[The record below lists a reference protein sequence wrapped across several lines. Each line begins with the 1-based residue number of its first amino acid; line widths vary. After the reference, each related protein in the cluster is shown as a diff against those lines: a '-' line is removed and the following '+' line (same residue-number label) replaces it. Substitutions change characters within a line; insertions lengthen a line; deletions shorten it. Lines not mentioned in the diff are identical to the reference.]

1 MRHQKHRLPAG
12 WTWLDLIRERLRAA
26 SRALAARADTSR
38 RSFLIGASVS
48 ALAFAAGCASTLR
61 APSPVS
67 DIAFPEPLLEPGP
80 VSAPEAAAK
89 SMRGPV
95 ASGAG
100 SSGDG
105 LPAFPWQPPR
115 PSARLELAVF
125 GGAQYATL
133 GRIADGLAGA
143 AKKAGLTDISYFS
156 VPGGFA
162 ILLRPERI
170 DANLAPLVP
179 RHERG
184 EGNALEGLF
193 SFLSGV
199 FASTIDRRQFAFI
212 VTNRAIEANAEL
224 VDYTPSQLE
233 KAFGRGA
240 QALPASVRRTA
251 RPAGCKVTAMVYHFR
266 RQRDDRLDQSFA
278 SAPQDEPVIARTH
291 LARAGLAGV
300 LA

>member
-1 MRHQKHRLPAG
+1 MRHEQRRLPAT
-12 WTWLDLIRERLRAA
+12 WTWLDHIRERLRAA
-26 SRALAARADTSR
+26 SRALVPRADTAR

-48 ALAFAAGCASTLR
+48 ALTFAAGCATSVRAR
-61 APSPVS
+61 APVQM
-67 DIAFPEPLLEPGP
+67 PEPVMPEPIWPAAP
-80 VSAPEAAAK
+80 VAPPQPL
-89 SMRGPV
+89 RGP
-95 ASGAG
+95 A
-100 SSGDG
+100 SSGEETFQDV

-115 PSARLELAVF
+115 PSARLELTVF
-125 GGAQYATL
+125 NGPEYTTL

-143 AKKAGLTDISYFS
+143 AKTAGLTDVTYFS

-170 DANLAPLVP
+170 DATLAPLVP
-179 RHERG
+179 RYDNE

-212 VTNRAIEANAEL
+212 VTNRTIEANADL

-240 QALPASVRRTA
+240 KALPASVRLTA

-266 RQRDDRLDQSFA
+266 RQRDDRLNQSFA
-278 SAPQDEPVIARTH
+278 SASKEPVIAREH
-291 LARAGLAGV
+291 LTRAGLAG

>member
-1 MRHQKHRLPAG
+1 MRHEQRRLPAT
-12 WTWLDLIRERLRAA
+12 WTWLDHIREHLRAA

-48 ALAFAAGCASTLR
+48 ALAFAAGCASSGR
-61 APSPVS
+61 AKP
-67 DIAFPEPLLEPGP
+67 
-80 VSAPEAAAK
+80 SAPVHESIGPDAGVAPEK
-89 SMRGPV
+89 RLRGP
-95 ASGAG
+95 GANG
-100 SSGDG
+100 AQTSQDV

-115 PSARLELAVF
+115 PSARLELTAF
-125 GGAQYATL
+125 NGQQYTTL
-133 GRIADGLAGA
+133 GRIADGLASA
-143 AKKAGLTDISYFS
+143 AKTAGLTDVTYFS

-170 DANLAPLVP
+170 DATLAPLVP
-179 RHERG
+179 RYDSE

-212 VTNRAIEANAEL
+212 VTNRTIEANADL

-240 QALPASVRRTA
+240 KALPASVRLTA

-266 RQRDDRLDQSFA
+266 RQRDDRLNQSFA
-278 SAPQDEPVIARTH
+278 SASKEPVIAREH
-291 LARAGLAGV
+291 LTRAGLAG

>member
-1 MRHQKHRLPAG
+1 MRHQQRRLPAT
-12 WTWLDLIRERLRAA
+12 WTWLDHIRERLRAA
-26 SRALAARADTSR
+26 SRALVPRADTAR

-48 ALAFAAGCASTLR
+48 ALTFAAGCATSVR
-61 APSPVS
+61 AKPSSPM
-67 DIAFPEPLLEPGP
+67 
-80 VSAPEAAAK
+80 PEATWPDAGVTPPQRL
-89 SMRGPV
+89 RGP
-95 ASGAG
+95 GANG
-100 SSGDG
+100 AQTSQDV

-115 PSARLELAVF
+115 PSARLELTVF
-125 GGAQYATL
+125 NGPQYTTL

-143 AKKAGLTDISYFS
+143 AEKAGLTDVTYFS

-170 DANLAPLVP
+170 DATLAPLVP
-179 RHERG
+179 RHDSDEAG
-184 EGNALEGLF
+184 PLEGLF

-212 VTNRAIEANAEL
+212 VTNRTIEANADL

-233 KAFGRGA
+233 AAFGRGA
-240 QALPASVRRTA
+240 KALPASVRLRS

-266 RQRDDRLDQSFA
+266 RQRDDRLNQSFA
-278 SAPQDEPVIARTH
+278 SVTQAPVIAREH
-291 LARAGLAGV
+291 LARAGLAG